1 MKALVV
7 LLTILAGVWLIKR
20 SLKRRRDEAAAAA
33 APKRTASPPQ
43 LPMLAC
49 THCGM
54 HVPAHE
60 MIQGMRGH
68 YFCSLAHQ
76 QAHEG
81 LGHGQ
86 SR

>member
-1 MKALVV
+1 MKALVI
-7 LLTILAGVWLIKR
+7 LLTILAGVWLVKR
-20 SLKRRRDEAAAAA
+20 SMKRRQDAA
-33 APKRTASPPQ
+33 APQRAGAPRQ

-49 THCGM
+49 AHCGM

-60 MIQGMRGH
+60 MVKGQRGNH
-68 YFCSLAHQ
+68 FCSAAHQ

>member
-7 LLTILAGVWLIKR
+7 LLTLLAAVWLIKR
-20 SLKRRRDEAAAAA
+20 SLKRRQDEAA
-33 APKRTASPPQ
+33 APKRGAIPQQ

-60 MIQGMRGH
+60 MVKGMRGH

>member
-7 LLTILAGVWLIKR
+7 LLTILAGVWLVKR
-20 SLKRRRDEAAAAA
+20 SLKRRELDA
-33 APKRTASPPQ
+33 APTRAPSPQQQ

-49 THCGM
+49 AHCGM

-60 MIQGMRGH
+60 MIQGKRGA

-81 LGHGQ
+81 HGQ
-86 SR
+86 TR

>member
-7 LLTILAGVWLIKR
+7 LLTLLAGVWLIKR
-20 SLKRRRDEAAAAA
+20 SLKRRQVDSA
-33 APKRTASPPQ
+33 APKRGANPQQ

-60 MIQGMRGH
+60 MIKGKRGH